1 MSRGTLAGGP
11 SRLLMGVVLAAALTV
26 PGWLIE
32 GRAQAQKAEPTE
44 VEETPEDMGFPGCIE
59 ALPDSLRGLEDP
71 DARAQARKAVLAR
84 KGAAVPDLVKA
95 LTCCDPEVRWHAA
108 DLLGVLK
115 AGEAIDPLLQRVLH
129 DPDVHVEL
137 RSVWALGRMERVQEI
152 RAKGLAALADEP
164 TALQRWRLA
173 TLLAH
178 LRDPVSLPI
187 IYDGLQSPDEQRR
200 WEAVFL
206 LSVVHDADTWNRL
219 RPLAR
224 DPAKQV
230 RKQVA
235 VTYAQLGDRR
245 AVPTLVEMLDD
256 AEPDVRA
263 RAAMALGKTGG
274 AGVIDALQTRLKMEQ
289 DKRVRAAISVAIRLV
304 EHAKQ

>member
-1 MSRGTLAGGP
+1 
-11 SRLLMGVVLAAALTV
+11 
-26 PGWLIE
+26 
-32 GRAQAQKAEPTE
+32 
-44 VEETPEDMGFPGCIE
+44 
-59 ALPDSLRGLEDP
+59 
-71 DARAQARKAVLAR
+71 
-84 KGAAVPDLVKA
+84 
-95 LTCCDPEVRWHAA
+95 
-108 DLLGVLK
+108 
-115 AGEAIDPLLQRVLH
+115 
-129 DPDVHVEL
+129 
-137 RSVWALGRMERVQEI
+137 
-152 RAKGLAALADEP
+152 
-164 TALQRWRLA
+164 
-173 TLLAH
+173 
-178 LRDPVSLPI
+178 
-187 IYDGLQSPDEQRR
+187 SPDEQRR